1 MRMIVDFKMPIEPF
15 NSMVRDGTAGRKI
28 REVLEEIGPESVYFT
43 ARAGKRGGIMV
54 VDLED
59 PSKLPAVSE
68 PLFLVFNATVEFHPC
83 MTPED
88 LAKSGLDEMGKKYK

>member
-1 MRMIVDFKMPIEPF
+1 MIVDFKMPIEPF
-15 NSMVRDGTAGRKI
+15 NSMVKNGTAGQQIRK
-28 REVLEEIGPESVYFT
+28 VLEEIRPESVHFT
-43 ARAGKRGGIMV
+43 ARDGKRGGIMV

-59 PSKLPAVSE
+59 ASKLPSISE

-88 LAKSGLDEMGKKYK
+88 LAKSGLDDMGKNYK